1 MCVECYMTRQS
12 GGLSG
17 PWGPLWSRCQSVMC
31 VWTARR
37 QPRTLLRYFQNTQ
50 QSHCHTV
57 SLPVRP
63 LSPLSTFLD
72 LDGKWHWM
80 SCDIEMM
87 SHSDKNK
94 VNQWMFLSLITDS
107 RRKINDQ
114 IQDVLEKF
122 FRVLQSVLSLAVP
135 FSWHLFSVLCLAK
148 PSHFM
153 KGFVDFVYS
162 NEVQIQLNM
171 TCYWVVM
178 KYYYIFIIAILII
191 NVTQFEE
198 SCKFLVWN
206 S

>member
-1 MCVECYMTRQS
+1 MFLPSLDFCAKRVKIALPSS
-12 GGLSG
+12 G
-17 PWGPLWSRCQSVMC
+17 V
-31 VWTARR
+31 
-37 QPRTLLRYFQNTQ
+37 N
-50 QSHCHTV
+50 
-57 SLPVRP
+57 
-63 LSPLSTFLD
+63 
-72 LDGKWHWM
+72 
-80 SCDIEMM
+80 
-87 SHSDKNK
+87 SDKNK

-162 NEVQIQLNM
+162 NEVQIQLKM